1 MEITRTCI
9 PNLYA
14 VWNEKI
20 EDYEETGT
28 MDECMKWILEHES
41 NVVKRIMLRIEWYIE
56 QGDNIAKR
64 IILRMQY
71 RFAKIF
77 IK

>member
-1 MEITRTCI
+1 
-9 PNLYA
+9 
-14 VWNEKI
+14 
-20 EDYEETGT
+20 
-28 MDECMKWILEHES
+28 MDECKKWILEHES